1 MNVLKSF
8 LFDAGFQT
16 MWVNVETQN
25 TKIQS
30 LLREHPPTA
39 AKTTA
44 QSSSE
49 PNQAGPTPWSF
60 KRKLQVDS
68 KTGWSQFAIFS
79 SQQSQDN

>member
-16 MWVNVETQN
+16 MWVNIETQN

-30 LLREHPPTA
+30 LLREHPPA
-39 AKTTA
+39 AAATT
-44 QSSSE
+44 SE
-49 PNQAGPTPWSF
+49 PNQASPTPRSF

>member
-16 MWVNVETQN
+16 MWVNIETQN

-30 LLREHPPTA
+30 LLREHPPA
-39 AKTTA
+39 AAAATA

-49 PNQAGPTPWSF
+49 QNQASPTPRSF